1 MLSGTS
7 KDDDLVPALYSR
19 TGGNVN
25 IKDKAKDENGQ
36 ECDDRPTSFRRGTVV
51 WYLSKAVGAPCP
63 FARAGLALRDY
74 SEGSAITGGESRK
87 GLGREGEVIAG
98 LKRKREGLRRRAPSG
113 AIVDEDSATED
124 RKPPKI
130 KLTLRL
136 KPCMTSMREKEDPEG
151 DDDTSSTSDSDS
163 GSEAGTMDVDSP
175 AQPKVSHEAPVHE
188 PEQETTWVF
197 PPYPIQR
204 RISIP
209 PYTPSEETYPTVFQS
224 PCNQTSGFEW
234 RPKLELHCVD
244 DTGPPMPGMGSYYNR
259 DRAASVP
266 FSIASPPPESDDE
279 FGMDDDDDYDASL
292 TMSPEVTIKRE
303 EDTFSYIWPQA
314 APSDVKIEHDDSNF
328 NFEDEAGPSGSKRSS
343 THTIKD
349 VKREEL
355 DFDFGLLSLN
365 FDADTTIKQ
374 EDAEFPLLADT
385 DGSSWVNPVDLTQ
398 DEPICE
404 SAGVQAWPTHEM
416 PNPDWRN
423 VQLLGPDSVCID
435 DLEDGGWDSVAN
447 AQVAPEPRDESSRA
461 LSSISPDVPFRFSDY
476 GSPGSPPSL
485 AESGHTW
492 STGSPETDL
501 DSAGPASPPS
511 LDTPDSPVV
520 VPHDH
525 SRVSLAD
532 ADELDNNGTN
542 IARSAP
548 WAIPGKTQRAP
559 AVASRNNAIP
569 STQKGANEIAL
580 GESSAPWERG
590 MVCAEDVEEH
600 LREPSVPPLDMRIV
614 MPPSPPAS
622 ALSPLT
628 PAEEAV
634 FQSFCMYPDA
644 EAGWDEEPA
653 SAREEAANAA
663 QEIARAIQATNSPPD
678 ATAARLPATRTR
690 RGAKRTSV
698 EKRERTVTDE
708 NAVVRTNADVDDD
721 ADDAFAKDSA
731 GRDAKGPLR
740 RSKRVANAVATQRNR
755 ERLRKR
761 TGTA

>member
-1 MLSGTS
+1 M
-7 KDDDLVPALYSR
+7 
-19 TGGNVN
+19 
-25 IKDKAKDENGQ
+25 KDENGK
-36 ECDDRPTSFRRGTVV
+36 ECEDRQTSFRRGTVV

-74 SEGSAITGGESRK
+74 SETSAITGGESRK

-113 AIVDEDSATED
+113 AVIDEDSAGED

-136 KPCMTSMREKEDPEG
+136 KPCMTSMREKQEPEG

-175 AQPKVSHEAPVHE
+175 AQPKVSREAPVRE
-188 PEQETTWVF
+188 PEQETTWIF

-279 FGMDDDDDYDASL
+279 FAMDADDDDDVSF
-292 TMSPEVTIKRE
+292 TMSPEVSIKRE

-314 APSDVKIEHDDSNF
+314 APSARSLDIKTELDDTSF
-328 NFEDEAGPSGSKRSS
+328 KLEDDEAGPSDSKRSS

-349 VKREEL
+349 AKREEL
-355 DFDFGLLSLN
+355 DFDFGSLSLN

-374 EDAEFPLLADT
+374 EDVGFPLLAHIG
-385 DGSSWVNPVDLTQ
+385 GSSWVNPVDLTQ
-398 DEPICE
+398 DEPICN
-404 SAGVQAWPTHEM
+404 SAGAQAWPAHEM
-416 PNPDWRN
+416 PKPDWRN

-435 DLEDGGWDSVAN
+435 DLEDDGWDSVAN
-447 AQVAPEPRDESSRA
+447 AQIVPEPREESSCA
-461 LSSISPDVPFRFSDY
+461 SSSLSPDIPFRFSDY

-485 AESGHTW
+485 AEPGHTW
-492 STGSPETDL
+492 SAGSPETDL

-511 LDTPDSPVV
+511 LDAPDSPVV
-520 VPHDH
+520 IPHDH
-525 SRVSLAD
+525 SRVSLAG
-532 ADELDNNGTN
+532 ADDLDNNGSN
-542 IARSAP
+542 ISRSAP
-548 WAIPGKTQRAP
+548 WTIPGKAQRAP
-559 AVASRNNAIP
+559 TVASRSNAIH
-569 STQKGANEIAL
+569 STQKDANGIVL
-580 GESSAPWERG
+580 SESGTPWERG

-600 LREPSVPPLDMRIV
+600 LREPSVPPLDLRIV

-663 QEIARAIQATNSPPD
+663 QEIARAIQASTSPPD
-678 ATAARLPATRTR
+678 VGATRLPATRTR

-698 EKRERTVTDE
+698 EKRERAVTDE
-708 NAVVRTNADVDDD
+708 NAMIKTNADVDGD
-721 ADDAFAKDSA
+721 ADDDAFAKDSA
-731 GRDAKGPLR
+731 NKDAKGPLR
-740 RSKRVANAVATQRNR
+740 RSRRVANAVATQRNR